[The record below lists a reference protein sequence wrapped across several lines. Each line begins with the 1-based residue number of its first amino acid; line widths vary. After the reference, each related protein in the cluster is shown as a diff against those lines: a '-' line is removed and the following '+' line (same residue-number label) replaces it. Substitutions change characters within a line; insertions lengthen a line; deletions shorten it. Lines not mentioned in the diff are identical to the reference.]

1 VNDPAT
7 SVSARL
13 ALSAL
18 EPVAAHFSLGL
29 TPRAVG
35 QSLGWQPATMVTLQE
50 IRWAAQ
56 ALGLKARPID
66 LRRRAG
72 RRFGFGKP
80 ITHTVVPVPCM
91 LLGSDEKIA
100 TVVARR
106 SAPVSN
112 GTVSAV
118 VETASQPSPN
128 NTEEFLLWEPGNA
141 RFRWVGVEELAEE
154 YGRLGALTAL
164 VFHQP
169 LRLGSQPGGSLPR
182 FGLAWFVPMLWRYRR
197 PLGQVLLGAFLLQLV
212 ALTTP
217 LFSQVIIDKVLMHK
231 SLSTLHVLGIGMA
244 GLIVFEAVTSVLRG
258 YMLAHTSARL
268 DAGLSSDLF
277 RHLLSLPLRY
287 FEQRQAGDTLARTRE
302 LENIRGFFT
311 GSALTTLL
319 DGLFIGIFIAV
330 MLLYSIK
337 LTIVALL
344 GLPLLALVSLVAQP
358 IFERALKAKFD
369 RGAEAGNFLVESIQ
383 GVHTV
388 KSLALGAIWQRRW
401 DLLAARQVTAGFDV
415 QKFANAAQSV
425 SQAVQRAMTLAIL
438 WVGTT
443 LVMEN
448 ELSVGGLIA
457 FQMLSGQVLQ
467 PVARLVG
474 LWQTFQQVKLS
485 VDRLGDLMNARPE
498 SVGIETQAMPM
509 LRGRIELQSLHFR
522 YQPEAPLVLQ
532 DVSLV
537 IEPGEVVGIVGR
549 SGCGK
554 STLTR
559 LIQRLYGVES
569 GRVLIDGQDIAHGD
583 AQSLRRQIGVV
594 LQDSFLFSGT
604 VAQNIAVAHPGM
616 PLERIVNAARQAG
629 AHDFI
634 ASLPQGYETPV
645 GERGALLSGGQ
656 RQRIAIARALI
667 GDPRILLF
675 DEATSALDV
684 ESEMA
689 IHANMAQICRGRT
702 VIMIAH
708 RLSTLRDCGRIVVLD
723 GGRIVEQGRM
733 ADLLEEDGQ
742 FARMWAMQQDGV
754 HRPSNLR
761 ILAGRAVAHQEAAA

>member
-1 VNDPAT
+1 LKHPDSFVNDPAT

-118 VETASQPSPN
+118 VDTASQPSPN

-182 FGLAWFVPMLWRYRR
+182 FGLAWFVPMLWRYRK

-258 YMLAHTSARL
+258 YMLAHTSSRL

-302 LENIRGFFT
+302 LENIRGF
-311 GSALTTLL
+311 
-319 DGLFIGIFIAV
+319 
-330 MLLYSIK
+330 
-337 LTIVALL
+337 
-344 GLPLLALVSLVAQP
+344 
-358 IFERALKAKFD
+358 
-369 RGAEAGNFLVESIQ
+369 
-383 GVHTV
+383 
-388 KSLALGAIWQRRW
+388 
-401 DLLAARQVTAGFDV
+401 
-415 QKFANAAQSV
+415 
-425 SQAVQRAMTLAIL
+425 SQ
-438 WVGTT
+438 
-443 LVMEN
+443 
-448 ELSVGGLIA
+448 
-457 FQMLSGQVLQ
+457 
-467 PVARLVG
+467 
-474 LWQTFQQVKLS
+474 
-485 VDRLGDLMNARPE
+485 
-498 SVGIETQAMPM
+498 
-509 LRGRIELQSLHFR
+509 
-522 YQPEAPLVLQ
+522 
-532 DVSLV
+532 
-537 IEPGEVVGIVGR
+537 
-549 SGCGK
+549 
-554 STLTR
+554 
-559 LIQRLYGVES
+559 
-569 GRVLIDGQDIAHGD
+569 
-583 AQSLRRQIGVV
+583 
-594 LQDSFLFSGT
+594 
-604 VAQNIAVAHPGM
+604 
-616 PLERIVNAARQAG
+616 G
-629 AHDFI
+629 AHSPPCLTGCSS
-634 ASLPQGYETPV
+634 ASSLP
-645 GERGALLSGGQ
+645 
-656 RQRIAIARALI
+656 
-667 GDPRILLF
+667 
-675 DEATSALDV
+675 
-684 ESEMA
+684 
-689 IHANMAQICRGRT
+689 
-702 VIMIAH
+702 
-708 RLSTLRDCGRIVVLD
+708 
-723 GGRIVEQGRM
+723 
-733 ADLLEEDGQ
+733 
-742 FARMWAMQQDGV
+742 
-754 HRPSNLR
+754 
-761 ILAGRAVAHQEAAA
+761 